1 MNVGLE
7 EYLAHLRDSD
17 EPLKAADLVQLSS
30 LSSDDSAVVRSDW
43 HHIADERRRRILSHL
58 LQLAEDN
65 VEYDFDSV
73 YLLGL
78 DDSDDTVRLDSL
90 RGLWENES
98 PALES
103 RLITLS
109 QTDPSAAIR
118 AEASLALGRFVLSA
132 AHGRLAERRTARV
145 EDALRR
151 VFDKENEIEEV
162 RARALEALGPLDL
175 PWVRQAISQEYES
188 GNLRLKASAI
198 HAMGRS
204 CEPRWLPLLYRELTS
219 DEAELRYEAATACGA
234 FGDEEAIPTLVRLIL
249 DEDDE
254 VQAAAVAALGEIGGQ
269 KGKDA
274 LMFLLD
280 SESSAMREA
289 AAAALAVADFEE
301 DPLSVRYRG

>member
-1 MNVGLE
+1 MELE
-7 EYLAHLRDSD
+7 EYLAQLRDSA

-30 LSSDDSAVVRSDW
+30 LSFGDSAVVRSHW
-43 HHIADERRRRILSHL
+43 HHIANERRRRILSHL
-58 LQLAEDN
+58 SQLGEDN

-103 RLITLS
+103 RLITLAE
-109 QTDPSAAIR
+109 TDPSATVR

-132 AHGRLAERRTARV
+132 AYGRLGERRTTRV
-145 EDALRR
+145 EDALRK
-151 VFDKENEIEEV
+151 VFEKKNEIEEV
-162 RARALEALGPLDL
+162 RARALEAMGPLDL
-175 PWVRQAISQEYES
+175 PWVRQAISQAYES
-188 GNLRLKASAI
+188 GNLRLKASAV

-204 CEPRWLPLLYRELTS
+204 CEPRWLPFLYGELIS

-234 FGDEEAIPTLVRLIL
+234 FGDEEAIPNLVRLIM

-269 KGKDA
+269 RAKDA
-274 LMFLLD
+274 LMILLD
-280 SESSAMREA
+280 SELSATREA
-289 AAAALAVADFEE
+289 AAAALAAVDFEE
-301 DPLSVRYRG
+301 DPLAVKYRG